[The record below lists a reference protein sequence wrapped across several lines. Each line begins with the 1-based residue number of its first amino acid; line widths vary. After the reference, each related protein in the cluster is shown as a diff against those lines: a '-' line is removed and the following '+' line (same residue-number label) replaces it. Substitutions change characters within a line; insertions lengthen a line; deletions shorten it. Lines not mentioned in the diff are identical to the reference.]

1 MESAKQVRLRTRCD
15 LDPGWSQPWG
25 QRRSPFD
32 PSSRARFAARV
43 DPRVILQIKH
53 LRAHDAGMTPPRRAC
68 DVYAALLLAH
78 DPDAE
83 SRATRMII
91 RKLRLRRGW
100 SQQQLSEISGTS
112 LRTIQRVEAGATPSL
127 ETLKS
132 LAAVLEV
139 SIEEL
144 GAPDM
149 TSTEDR
155 VSPQEALAMK
165 QVDDLRGFY
174 IHATIYLVVCAVI
187 TIILWARSPEHL
199 WTGLFVWLGWGA
211 GLLIHAVGT
220 FLLDG
225 SWERRQVE
233 RKLGRPL

>member
-1 MESAKQVRLRTRCD
+1 
-15 LDPGWSQPWG
+15 
-25 QRRSPFD
+25 
-32 PSSRARFAARV
+32 
-43 DPRVILQIKH
+43 
-53 LRAHDAGMTPPRRAC
+53 
-68 DVYAALLLAH
+68 
-78 DPDAE
+78 
-83 SRATRMII
+83 
-91 RKLRLRRGW
+91 
-100 SQQQLSEISGTS
+100 
-112 LRTIQRVEAGATPSL
+112 
-127 ETLKS
+127 
-132 LAAVLEV
+132 
-139 SIEEL
+139 
-144 GAPDM
+144 M